1 MDLDVNQLRLSRRVI
16 MDMAAVANGSQSNI
30 SDSGVSQSVAVDVLN
45 KAINI
50 DKTNANALLQA
61 IPQASTVPNLPAN
74 LGKNIN
80 ITA

>member
-1 MDLDVNQLRLSRRVI
+1 MDL
-16 MDMAAVANGSQSNI
+16 AAVANGSQNNI

-50 DKTNANALLQA
+50 DQTNANALLQA

-74 LGKNIN
+74 LGKNVN
-80 ITA
+80 TVA